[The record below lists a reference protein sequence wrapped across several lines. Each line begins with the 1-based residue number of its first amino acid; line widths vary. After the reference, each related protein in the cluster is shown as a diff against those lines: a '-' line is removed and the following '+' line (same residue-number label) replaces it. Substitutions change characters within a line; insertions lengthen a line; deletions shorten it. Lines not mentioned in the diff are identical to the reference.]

1 MRIALIIERFQPDG
15 GVESAGWATAHAL
28 AKAGCDVHVFAREA
42 RDAAGIKVHRLDVGR
57 GWQPRRVLA
66 FSRAAAAAAPRG
78 RFDAVH
84 SFSRTRHQDLFRAGG
99 GCHAAYMERA
109 YPPTGARLRRF
120 SPRHAVLLHIEAQVF
135 GDDSQ
140 WIHCNSEM
148 VRDEIRSRYEVDPA
162 RFAVIPNGV
171 DLDRF
176 RPRPADPDARAL
188 RERLGGEGRPVWLLV
203 GHGYRRKGMDTAI
216 RALAR
221 SGSRESVLW
230 LVGRE
235 GGDAAPALAAE
246 LGVGARVRWLG
257 SEHDPA
263 ALYAAADGL
272 LLPTRY
278 DAFANVCL
286 EAAASGLAI
295 VTSGANGAARWLGEA
310 GLCVDDPEDVDG
322 FAAALDEIWDDAR
335 RRELADAARER
346 AETRTWAATARE
358 LRALYERILR

>member
-1 MRIALIIERFQPDG
+1 MRIALIIERFQPEG
-15 GVESAGWATAHAL
+15 GVESAAWATAQAL
-28 AKAGCDVHVFAREA
+28 VKAGCQVHVFAREGQ
-42 RDAAGIKVHRLDVGR
+42 DAPDLVLHRLDVRR

-78 RFDAVH
+78 HFDAVH

-120 SPRHAVLLHIEAQVF
+120 SPRHAVLLHLEAQVF
-135 GDDSQ
+135 ADESQ
-140 WIHCNSEM
+140 WIHCNSAM
-148 VRDEIRSRYEVDPA
+148 VRDEIRERYDVDPS

-176 RPRPADPDARAL
+176 RPRPADSDAKAL
-188 RERLGGEGRPVWLLV
+188 RRTLGGEGRPVWLLV
-203 GHGYRRKGMDTAI
+203 GHGYHRKGMDTAI

-230 LVGRE
+230 LAGRE
-235 GGDAAPALAAE
+235 GGNAAPALAAE
-246 LGVGARVRWLG
+246 LGVGSRVRWLG
-257 SEHDPA
+257 TTHDPA
-263 ALYAAADGL
+263 ELYAAADGL

-286 EAAASGLAI
+286 EAAASGLAVI
-295 VTSGANGAARWLGEA
+295 TSGANGAAGWLDDA
-310 GLCVDDPEDVDG
+310 GLCVDDPEDVDA
-322 FAAALDEIWDDAR
+322 FAAALDEIWDDGR
-335 RRELADAARER
+335 RRELGQAARER
-346 AETRTWAATARE
+346 AETRAWSATARE
-358 LRALYERILR
+358 LRSLYERILR